1 MQCKVHVCRYNW
13 MNCIQKFDPEENVIW
28 FFLKT
33 HFFLTLWLKILFQ
46 AKINK
51 LFDILNIAWFLWS
64 WYALHFA
71 LFQRYDYET
80 ENLQSLALQ
89 LGCKARSLFNEVQPR
104 NLENDPNMAN
114 HSHSSRSRPHQL
126 SVEILSSVADLIITL
141 KCVIQWLDR

>member
-1 MQCKVHVCRYNW
+1 MHCS
-13 MNCIQKFDPEENVIW
+13 QKFDLEENIIW
-28 FFLKT
+28 FKKKNSNFW
-33 HFFLTLWLKILFQ
+33 HRNLFETE
-46 AKINK
+46 INK
-51 LFDILNIAWFLWS
+51 MS
-64 WYALHFA
+64 WQSKHFMIFMIVCFA
-71 LFQRYDYET
+71 FCAFQRYDYET

-141 KCVIQWLDR
+141 KCVTQWLDR

>member
-1 MQCKVHVCRYNW
+1 MYIGKKLNALQSKIWSRRKYNL
-13 MNCIQKFDPEENVIW
+13 I
-28 FFLKT
+28 LKKT
-33 HFFLTLWLKILFQ
+33 SNFCHRNLFETE
-46 AKINK
+46 INK
-51 LFDILNIAWFLWS
+51 MS
-64 WYALHFA
+64 WQSKHFMSFMIICFA
-71 LFQRYDYET
+71 FCAFQRYDYET

-141 KCVIQWLDR
+141 KCVTQWLDR